1 MKIPR
6 CVIWLSV
13 FSFLA
18 VANLSAAEVLTNDT
32 VLTMVK
38 AGLGHELIISKIK
51 ASTSAFD
58 LSTSGILKL
67 KGEGVDDTIIQAM
80 IEASVRTGAPDV
92 TPDQAAAL
100 EAQEQDAIDLYRHG
114 KIPEALSAFD
124 RLIAQKPGEDGLRI
138 WKALGLLE
146 QARGM
151 KDSKTRGFKPLVTN
165 AYAIL
170 HPLGQ
175 RQATNPDW
183 NFAMAKA
190 FWLNDRP
197 TWARKAAGKAL
208 DLRPNFA
215 EAHLLL
221 GDLAFDDEA
230 APNAALRDSR
240 STTSMWQSALA
251 SRKAYEK
258 ALSLADLSPELR
270 AEALYKIGVVSA
282 ELENKRASARE
293 SWEKAMAADPDCRYG
308 RMAQEKLKGIPA
320 K

>member
-1 MKIPR
+1 MKVSR
-6 CVIWLSV
+6 CAFLLSV
-13 FSFLA
+13 FSLLA
-18 VANLSAAEVLTNDT
+18 VVNLSAAEVLTNDT
-32 VLTMVK
+32 VVTMVK
-38 AGLGHELIISKIK
+38 AGLGQELIISKIK
-51 ASTSAFD
+51 TSASAFE

-67 KGEGVDDTIIQAM
+67 KGDGVDEKIIQAM
-80 IEASVRTGAPDV
+80 IEASVRTGVPDAN
-92 TPDQAAAL
+92 PDQAAAL
-100 EAQEQDAIDLYRHG
+100 EAQEQEAIALYRQG
-114 KIPEALSAFD
+114 KFPEALSAFD
-124 RLIAQKPGEDGLRI
+124 RLIAEKPGDDRLRI
-138 WKALGLLE
+138 WKASVLLE
-146 QARGM
+146 QARRM
-151 KDSKTRGFKPLVTN
+151 KDSKTRGFKPQVTS

-221 GDLAFDDEA
+221 GDLAFDDEM
-230 APNAALRDSR
+230 APNPNLRDPR

-258 ALSLADLSPELR
+258 ALSIADLSPDLR
-270 AEALYKIGVVSA
+270 AEALYKIGMVSE
-282 ELENKRASARE
+282 ELEHKRASARDA
-293 SWEKAMAADPDCRYG
+293 WEKATAADPDCRYG
-308 RMAQEKLKGIPA
+308 RMAQEKLMSMPA